1 MALKKFKL
9 HSKPRDDKNKKSWK
23 SKAKAKDKSVEK
35 QYKQFEKDCLRE
47 LY

>member
-9 HSKPRDDKNKKSWK
+9 HSKPRDDNKSWK
-23 SKAKAKDKSVEK
+23 QKAKAKAKNVEK
-35 QYKQFEKDCLRE
+35 QYKQFEKECLRE